1 MRRLISAAVVALLG
15 VFILQSGAAM
25 ASADQKKNAVVYH
38 LDSPDLGLEKATMR
52 NINNHINSP
61 SGPTTQIELVIH
73 GGGIKLL
80 TRAKT
85 DPQLQ
90 AAIDGLKM
98 NGVKIKVCN
107 NTLRSKKL
115 DYKTD
120 LYDVDKAD
128 IVPSG
133 VAYLA
138 DKQFEGWAYIHP

>member
-1 MRRLISAAVVALLG
+1 MAATAHMKHG
-15 VFILQSGAAM
+15 
-25 ASADQKKNAVVYH
+25 VVYH
-38 LDSPDLGLEKATMR
+38 LDSSDPGLENATLR

-61 SGPTTQIELVIH
+61 SGPSTQIELVIH

-80 TRAKT
+80 TAAKT

-98 NGVKIKVCN
+98 SGVKVKVCN
-107 NTLRSKKL
+107 NTLKSKKL

-120 LYDVDKAD
+120 LYDVHASD

>member
-1 MRRLISAAVVALLG
+1 MKRIISASILAFLG
-15 VFILQSGAAM
+15 LFLFHG
-25 ASADQKKNAVVYH
+25 ASAVAGSDTMKRAVVYH
-38 LDSPDLGLEKATMR
+38 LDSADLDHEKATLR

-73 GGGIKLL
+73 GGGINLL
-80 TRAKT
+80 TTAKK
-85 DPQLQ
+85 DEQLQ
-90 AAIDGLKM
+90 ASIDGLKM

-107 NTLRSKKL
+107 NTLKSKKL

-120 LYDVDKAD
+120 LYDVHGED

>member
-1 MRRLISAAVVALLG
+1 MKRLITASMLAFLG
-15 VFILQSGAAM
+15 LFAFQGGAM
-25 ASADQKKNAVVYH
+25 AAANSMKHGVVYH
-38 LDSPDLGLEKATMR
+38 LDSSDPGLEKATLR
-52 NINNHINSP
+52 NINNHVNSP

-80 TRAKT
+80 TAAKT

-90 AAIDGLKM
+90 AAIDGLEM
-98 NGVKIKVCN
+98 SGVKVKVCN
-107 NTLRSKKL
+107 NTLKSKKL
-115 DYKTD
+115 DYKND
-120 LYDVDKAD
+120 LYDVHASD